1 MKNLQTKK
9 IYVVIAVILLVV
21 IAIAIAKRLTKNTEN
36 PSPELS
42 SGDSSGS
49 SSGTPATKFPLK
61 KGVYDSE
68 EVKHLQRFLNANR
81 NGLTA
86 SLTVDGDFGPLT
98 EAVCYNVLGVKEVS
112 QQLYN
117 DNVMWQYLI

>member
-1 MKNLQTKK
+1 MKTKT
-9 IYVVIAVILLVV
+9 IYVIIAVILLVV
-21 IAIAIAKRLTKNTEN
+21 IAIAIAKRLTKNS
-36 PSPELS
+36 SPELS

-49 SSGTPATKFPLK
+49 GSRTPATKFPLK

-117 DNVMWQYLI
+117 DNVMWQYQI

>member
-1 MKNLQTKK
+1 MKTKR
-9 IYVVIAVILLVV
+9 IYVIIAVILLVV
-21 IAIAIAKRLTKNTEN
+21 IAIAIAKKLTKNTEN
-36 PSPELS
+36 SSPELS
-42 SGDSSGS
+42 NGS
-49 SSGTPATKFPLK
+49 SSGSRTPATKFPLK

-86 SLTVDGDFGPLT
+86 SLTIDGDFGPLT

-117 DNVMWQYLI
+117 DNVMWQYQI

>member
-1 MKNLQTKK
+1 MKTRT
-9 IYVVIAVILLVV
+9 IYVIIAVILLVV

-36 PSPELS
+36 SSPELS
-42 SGDSSGS
+42 SGSSGS
-49 SSGTPATKFPLK
+49 RTPATKFPLK

-98 EAVCYNVLGVKEVS
+98 ESVCYNVLGVKEVS

-117 DNVMWQYLI
+117 DKVMWQYQI